1 MKVFVAGVLR
11 ATLERIV
18 EQPGSEIR
26 IGHAGGLERSSI
38 AKSSPQFHTG
48 HSLGSKS
55 SRNVRSSKNLN
66 ARL

>member
-18 EQPGSEIR
+18 EQPGNEIR

-38 AKSSPQFHTG
+38 AGSSPQFHTG
-48 HSLGSKS
+48 HSLGSK
-55 SRNVRSSKNLN
+55 
-66 ARL
+66 